1 MKHKLP
7 IGSCRFRRGAI
18 LVVVFLLLL
27 LQQTPH
33 AKIVFNSRRSDG
45 RTRQLYVMDDNGRNV
60 HRLTH
65 SEFFDSDPRWFP
77 DGKRILFE
85 RDLTKG
91 VGSEFNAEF
100 YILSVKSVPEVHQVP
115 NTHPMDTF
123 PVVSPDGKQ
132 IAFNGFRAGEWDIY
146 VMDLDGTNLRQLTK
160 NKGTG
165 AWSYRMDWSPSGNQ
179 IAYEHEGRDGEN
191 IWIMRADG
199 TAKERFSPHKPPNF
213 FLAAPS
219 WSPSGTYIMY
229 PETERKGNGD
239 WSIVAARLIV
249 QNVFTGHREEHHFGN
264 DALIATQCW
273 MGNDRTVLLSMKAD
287 LDAPTS
293 NYEIY
298 RYRLDSRSLTNLT
311 KHPKGDYHPHW
322 HPGPRGVFPLDK
334 LAIQWGHIKQV
345 D

>member
-1 MKHKLP
+1 MRYLL
-7 IGSCRFRRGAI
+7 RI
-18 LVVVFLLLL
+18 LVGVLLLSFL
-27 LQQTPH
+27 SVFAQ
-33 AKIVFNSRRSDG
+33 AKIVFTAKREGD
-45 RTRQLYVMDDNGRNV
+45 TAYHVYVMDDKGRNV

-91 VGSEFNAEF
+91 AGSEFNAEF
-100 YILSVKSVPEVHQVP
+100 YILFVKSVPEVHQVP
-115 NTHPMDTF
+115 HTHPMDTF
-123 PVVSPDGKQ
+123 PVVSPDGKR

-146 VMDLDGTNLRQLTK
+146 VMDLDGTNLRQLTN
-160 NKGTG
+160 NKGIG

-179 IAYEHEGRDGEN
+179 IAYEHEGKDGEN
-191 IWIMRADG
+191 IWIMKADG
-199 TAKERFSPHKPPNF
+199 TRKERFSPRKPHNF
-213 FLAAPS
+213 FLGGPS

-229 PETERKGNGD
+229 RETERKGNGD

-249 QNVFTGHREEHHFGN
+249 QNVFTGHREEHDFGN
-264 DALIATQCW
+264 KALIATQCW
-273 MGNDRTVLLSMKAD
+273 MGDDRTVLLSMKAD

-322 HPGPRGVFPLDK
+322 SPGFLGVFPLDK
-334 LAIQWGHIKQV
+334 LAIQWGHIKQM

>member
-1 MKHKLP
+1 MKHKLLV
-7 IGSCRFRRGAI
+7 GSCRFWCGAI
-18 LVVVFLLLL
+18 LVIVFLFLLL
-27 LQQTPH
+27 QTPH

-65 SEFFDSDPRWFP
+65 SEFHDRDPCWFP

-91 VGSEFNAEF
+91 AAIGKDSEF
-100 YILSVKSVPEVHQVP
+100 YILAVKRVPEAHQVP
-115 NTHPMDTF
+115 NTHPTDTF
-123 PVVSPDGKQ
+123 LVVSPNGKQ
-132 IAFNGFRAGEWDIY
+132 FAFISFRAGERDIY

-165 AWSYRMDWSPSGNQ
+165 AWSYRIDWSPSGNQ

-191 IWIMRADG
+191 IWIMKADG
-199 TAKERFSPHKPPNF
+199 TRKEQFSPRKPHNF
-213 FLAAPS
+213 FLGGPS

-239 WSIVAARLIV
+239 WSIVAERLIV

-264 DALIATQCW
+264 DALISTQCW
-273 MGNDRTVLLSMKAD
+273 MGDDRTVLLSMKAN

-293 NYEIY
+293 NHEIY
-298 RYRLDSRSLTNLT
+298 RYRLDSRQLTNLT
-311 KHPKGDYHPHW
+311 KHPEGDYHPHW
-322 HPGPRGVFPLDK
+322 SPGFLSVFPLDK